1 MSLKCCA
8 LVSVALMC
16 CAVGCVHQD
25 ASKRELADAQNEIA
39 KLKAELLR
47 TTNQLHDERAKV
59 DESETK
65 MFAVETG
72 KRAAEARVAEITAEK
87 AQLSEQIAVMAKA
100 MRSAKAQLEKPPGQ

>member
-8 LVSVALMC
+8 FISVASMC
-16 CAVGCVHQD
+16 FAVGCAHQD
-25 ASKRELADAQNEIA
+25 SAKRELADAQNEIA

-47 TTNQLHDERAKV
+47 TTNQLHDERSKV
-59 DESETK
+59 EESETK

-72 KRAAEARVAEITAEK
+72 KRAAEARVVEITAEK
-87 AQLSEQIAVMAKA
+87 AQLSEQLEALAKA